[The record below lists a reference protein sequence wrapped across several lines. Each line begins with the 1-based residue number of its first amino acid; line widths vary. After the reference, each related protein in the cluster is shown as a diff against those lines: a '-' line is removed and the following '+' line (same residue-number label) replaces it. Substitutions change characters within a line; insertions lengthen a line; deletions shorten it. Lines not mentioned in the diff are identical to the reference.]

1 MFLIVNAASANAIFV
16 ASSQLFGELPINSM
30 IFTTAIFKNLQ
41 YIICVTIFYF
51 LHRLMR
57 GQQKLLC
64 IWMDTNTQ
72 EKSFICAVPDVLTD
86 SIFTYEKQQNDPF
99 NDLT

>member
-1 MFLIVNAASANAIFV
+1 
-16 ASSQLFGELPINSM
+16 
-30 IFTTAIFKNLQ
+30 
-41 YIICVTIFYF
+41 
-51 LHRLMR
+51 MR

>member
-1 MFLIVNAASANAIFV
+1 MFLIVNAASANAFFV

-57 GQQKLLC
+57 GQQLLLC
-64 IWMDTNTQ
+64 IWVDKNAQ
-72 EKSFICAVPDVLTD
+72 EESSVCIVADVLTESD
-86 SIFTYEKQQNDPF
+86 FTCEKNQRPI
-99 NDLT
+99 